1 MRMKKALATLLVAAS
16 TVATLSACGSSG
28 SQSEEQKPESISFW
42 HYDKE
47 TSAQTMA
54 WKEAAADFTKKTG
67 VKVKFE
73 VKSFAQIAQNS
84 SQFLNSD
91 QAPDIMESNRGNGS
105 AGMLSSMGLLTDLG
119 PYVKKYGWDKKVTTA
134 DSSMARYDDKGVMDG
149 DTWYGAPNYAEYQRV
164 YYNKDLFAKH
174 NIKEP
179 TTLAEFEEACQKFK
193 DAGVTPIAAD
203 AGEFGVMWLW
213 WQLVSTKADKGFIQD
228 WQMYKHPVNWKDPS
242 LTYATETL
250 NDWLN
255 KGYISRNATGLKA
268 EDTTT
273 SFIKG
278 EYPIYQTGTWNQG
291 RFVEQIK
298 NFDWDASILPGS
310 KFAQGC
316 TGNLLTIPEK
326 SKHKELAA
334 QLIDLVLSKKEQ
346 NGIAKHG
353 GIPLAADND
362 SIDNPKN
369 KAMAE
374 EYAKFSKKNALS
386 YYPDYPA
393 ANLTDA
399 MPAAFQELVN
409 GTKNP
414 DQTLNAIK
422 DAYTSGV
429 KDMDVK
435 D

>member
-1 MRMKKALATLLVAAS
+1 M
-16 TVATLSACGSSG
+16 
-28 SQSEEQKPESISFW
+28 
-42 HYDKE
+42 
-47 TSAQTMA
+47 
-54 WKEAAADFTKKTG
+54 
-67 VKVKFE
+67 
-73 VKSFAQIAQNS
+73 
-84 SQFLNSD
+84 
-91 QAPDIMESNRGNGS
+91 
-105 AGMLSSMGLLTDLG
+105 
-119 PYVKKYGWDKKVTTA
+119 
-134 DSSMARYDDKGVMDG
+134 
-149 DTWYGAPNYAEYQRV
+149 
-164 YYNKDLFAKH
+164 
-174 NIKEP
+174 
-179 TTLAEFEEACQKFK
+179 
-193 DAGVTPIAAD
+193 
-203 AGEFGVMWLW
+203 
-213 WQLVSTKADKGFIQD
+213 
-228 WQMYKHPVNWKDPS
+228 
-242 LTYATETL
+242 
-250 NDWLN
+250 
-255 KGYISRNATGLKA
+255 
-268 EDTTT
+268 
-273 SFIKG
+273 
-278 EYPIYQTGTWNQG
+278 
-291 RFVEQIK
+291 EQIK

-334 QLIDLVLSKKEQ
+334 QLIDIVLSKKEQ

-353 GIPLAADND
+353 GIPLAADNS

-399 MPAAFQELVN
+399 IPAALQELVN

-414 DQTLNAIK
+414 DQTLSAIK

>member
-1 MRMKKALATLLVAAS
+1 MRIKKALATLLVAAS
-16 TVATLSACGSSG
+16 AVTALTGCGG
-28 SQSEEQKPESISFW
+28 GGAQNDEKKPESISFW
-42 HYDKE
+42 YYDKD
-47 TSAQTMA
+47 TAAQTMA
-54 WKEAAADFTKKTG
+54 WREAAADFTKKTG

-119 PYVKKYGWDKKVTTA
+119 PYVEKYGWDKKVTEA
-134 DSSMARYDDKGVMDG
+134 DASMAKYDEKGVMGG

-164 YYNKDLFAKH
+164 YYNKDMFAKY

-179 TTLAEFEEACQKFK
+179 TTLAEFEDACQKFK

-203 AGEFGVMWLW
+203 AGEFGVLWLW

-228 WQMYKHPVNWKDPS
+228 WQMYKHEVNWKDES
-242 LTYATETL
+242 LTYATKTL
-250 NDWLN
+250 NDWLD

-298 NFDWDASILPGS
+298 GFDWDASILPGS

-326 SKHKELAA
+326 SKNKDLAA
-334 QLIDLVLSKKEQ
+334 QLIDMVLSKKEQ

-374 EYAKFSKKNALS
+374 EYAKFSKENALS

-393 ANLTDA
+393 SNLTDA
-399 MPAAFQELVN
+399 IPAALQELVN
-409 GTKNP
+409 GTKTP
-414 DQTLNAIK
+414 DQTLEAIK